1 MQEKIEEIIKEMKDM
16 VKRFYWYLIS
26 ITNLMYDLQNQ
37 IWEYQNE

>member
-26 ITNLMYDLQNQ
+26 IANLMYDLQNE